1 MHLLKL
7 VMYKTVNVFKFPT
20 CPFTV
25 PLVFQTSEK
34 RTSDYIFLGAIM
46 LTQNAKITQSKKNTF
61 ARRVQNMKRGR
72 NVILIV

>member
-1 MHLLKL
+1 MHLFKL

-46 LTQNAKITQSKKNTF
+46 FTQNTKITQSKKQFCT
-61 ARRVQNMKRGR
+61 QSSEHETG
-72 NVILIV
+72 